1 MLVLND
7 CHIASTRVA
16 GTTPATQIAL
26 RESLRASLE
35 TCLNMTDETQVAI
48 NGDLFNNFSVDTGEI
63 IATYEIFAGWL
74 ATSIT
79 RRLHLMRGNH
89 DWTQRGLAVSS
100 FQLLAHFLK
109 SHFHMQVKIYEQGFE
124 RVEGSMYAIPHVAN
138 QDLFDLEIDKAIDAA
153 TQIKPG
159 WLLLHCNYKNKFA
172 ENADHSLNLSDDQIS
187 RLMIAGWGLVLG
199 HEHVGYTLR
208 GDRVIVVGNQTPAS
222 CSDCIGDE
230 TKHALLINDDGTHE
244 LIETWRAEGDY
255 IEVDWKELDTVGDQR
270 FVRVTGDAT
279 ASQAADVI
287 NTIAKVRAAS
297 DALIIANAVKVEG
310 VELVAD
316 MTIESVD
323 QIKRFD
329 VLSAILEKLE
339 PREAEVVRGLLS

>member
-1 MLVLND
+1 MLVISD
-7 CHIASTRVA
+7 THCSVQRMT

-26 RESLRASLE
+26 RDYVRNALADLLKQHEGE
-35 TCLNMTDETQVAI
+35 HVVC
-48 NGDLFNNFSVDTGEI
+48 NGDFFDAFQVDTAELI
-63 IATYEIFAGWL
+63 KAYEILVSHMQTGSL
-74 ATSIT
+74 TMI
-79 RRLHLMRGNH
+79 MGNH
-89 DWTQRGLAVSS
+89 DASAKGDKVSS
-100 FQLLAHFLK
+100 FHLLCHFLNEAAPSK
-109 SHFHMQVKIYEQGFE
+109 FRMIDHNDGFTEVFGNVYAVSHCM
-124 RVEGSMYAIPHVAN
+124 N
-138 QDLFDLEIDKAIDAA
+138 QDLFDLEINKAAA
-153 TQIKPG
+153 FDGAGKY
-159 WLLLHCNYKNKFA
+159 LLLHANYKNGHA
-172 ENADHSLNLSDDQIS
+172 EGSSHSLNLNDDHVGN
-187 RLMIAGWGLVLG
+187 LMRAGWTLVLG
-199 HEHVGYTLR
+199 HEHVGAEYR
-208 GDRVIVVGNQTPAS
+208 SGRVIVVGNQFPS
-222 CSDCIGDE
+222 SVVDCIGDE
-230 TKHALLINDDGTHE
+230 TKHALLIKDDGTHE

-255 IEVDWKELDTVGDQR
+255 IEVDWKELDTVANQR

>member
-7 CHIASTRVA
+7 CHIAATRVA
-16 GTTPATQIAL
+16 GTTPASQIAL
-26 RESLRASLE
+26 RDSLRASLK
-35 TCLNMTDETQVAI
+35 TCLNMVDESEVVL
-48 NGDLFNNFSVDTGEI
+48 NGDLFHGFTVETGEI
-63 IATYEIFAGWL
+63 IATYEIFSEWL
-74 ATSIT
+74 CASHG
-79 RRLHLMRGNH
+79 RRLHLARGNH
-89 DWTQRGLAVSS
+89 DWSARPIVSS
-100 FQLLAHFLK
+100 FQLLSHFLTAHFP
-109 SHFHMQVKIYEQGFE
+109 SQVRIYEQGFE
-124 RVEGSMYAIPHVAN
+124 RVTGDIYVIPHVAN
-138 QDLFDLEIDKAIDAA
+138 QDLFNIEIDKAIESGC
-153 TQIKPG
+153 KG
-159 WLLLHCNYKNKFA
+159 WLLLHCNYKNRFA
-172 ENADHSLNLSDDQIS
+172 EAADHSLNLSDDQIA
-187 RLMIAGWGLVLG
+187 RIMIAGFNLVLG
-199 HEHVGYTLR
+199 HEHIGYTLR
-208 GDRVIVVGNQTPAS
+208 GGRVIVVGAQTPS
-222 CSDCIGDE
+222 SVSDCIGDD
-230 TKHALLINDDGTHE
+230 TKHALVINDDGTHE

-255 IEVDWKELDTVGDQR
+255 VEVDWKELDTVSDQR